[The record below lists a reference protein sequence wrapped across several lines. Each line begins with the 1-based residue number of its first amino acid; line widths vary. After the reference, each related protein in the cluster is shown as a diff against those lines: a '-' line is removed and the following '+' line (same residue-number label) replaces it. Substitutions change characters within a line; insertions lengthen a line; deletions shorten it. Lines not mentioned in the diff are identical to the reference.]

1 LYMEQE
7 LMRIGVSLP
16 EKLLSRFD
24 EIILQRGYSSRSEG
38 IRDAIRNYIVHYEW
52 MSDVQ
57 GERVGVITLVYSH
70 GQRGLVDNLTEIQ
83 HDAGDIIQSSLHVHL
98 DHDNC
103 LEVIVLRGEGQEV
116 RKAAEKMMSLKGVKH
131 VKLTTTSMG
140 KEL

>member
-1 LYMEQE
+1 
-7 LMRIGVSLP
+7 MRIGVSLP

-24 EIILQRGYSSRSEG
+24 EIILRRGYSSRSEG

-83 HDAGDIIQSSLHVHL
+83 HEAGPIIQSSLHVHL
-98 DHDNC
+98 DHENC

>member
-1 LYMEQE
+1 
-7 LMRIGVSLP
+7 MRIGVSLP

-24 EIILQRGYSSRSEG
+24 EIILKRGYSSRSEG

-70 GQRGLVDNLTEIQ
+70 SQRGLVDNLTEIQ
-83 HDAGDIIQSSLHVHL
+83 HESGSIIQSSLHVHL

-103 LEVIVLRGEGQEV
+103 LEVIVLRGEGQDV

-131 VKLTTTSMG
+131 VKLSTTSLG

>member
-1 LYMEQE
+1 
-7 LMRIGVSLP
+7 MRIGVSLP

-24 EIILQRGYSSRSEG
+24 EIILKRGYSSRSEG

-57 GERVGVITLVYSH
+57 GERVGVITLVYAHS
-70 GQRGLVDNLTEIQ
+70 QRGLVDNLTEIQ
-83 HDAGDIIQSSLHVHL
+83 HESGSIIQSSLHVHL

-103 LEVIVLRGEGQEV
+103 LEVIVLRGEGQDV

-131 VKLTTTSMG
+131 VKLSTTSLG

>member
-1 LYMEQE
+1 MEQE

-24 EIILQRGYSSRSEG
+24 EIILKRGYSSRSEG

-70 GQRGLVDNLTEIQ
+70 SQRGLVENLTEIQ
-83 HDAGDIIQSSLHVHL
+83 HDSGDIIQSSLHVHL

-116 RKAAEKMMSLKGVKH
+116 RRAAEKMMSLKGVKH

>member
-1 LYMEQE
+1 MEQE

-16 EKLLSRFD
+16 EKLLNRFD

-70 GQRGLVDNLTEIQ
+70 SQRGLVDNLTEIQ
-83 HDAGDIIQSSLHVHL
+83 HEFGTIIQSSLHVHL

-103 LEVIVLRGEGQEV
+103 LEVVVLRGEGQDV
-116 RKAAEKMMSLKGVKH
+116 RKAAEKMMALKGVKH